1 MLLRCRNCSRIYRPV
16 AATASAPVAGCL
28 CPTADCSTAAVD
40 MDPILDGDLLAEG
53 LAGILVPADILAV
66 WVSPRRV
73 GPNGQG
79 SAVVFLDFDGTLIS
93 DADSAAGGKLA
104 SGTGPGSRTVNWR
117 FQTEA
122 TAALRQLA
130 EAAPAASSVISSSW
144 RVHGPPT
151 ISRLFAANGC

>member
-40 MDPILDGDLLAEG
+40 MDPILDGALLAEG

-104 SGTGPGSRTVNWR
+104 SGLAPGAARSTGGFKPRLLPPCVSLPR
-117 FQTEA
+117 
-122 TAALRQLA
+122 LR
-130 EAAPAASSVISSSW
+130 PRRHS
-144 RVHGPPT
+144 
-151 ISRLFAANGC
+151 

>member
-40 MDPILDGDLLAEG
+40 MDPVLDGDLLAPG

-73 GPNGQG
+73 GPNVRG
-79 SAVVFLDFDGTLIS
+79 SAAVFLDFDGTLIP
-93 DADSAAGGKLA
+93 DAGDTVGARLESKI
-104 SGTGPGSRTVNWR
+104 GS
-117 FQTEA
+117 
-122 TAALRQLA
+122 
-130 EAAPAASSVISSSW
+130 
-144 RVHGPPT
+144 
-151 ISRLFAANGC
+151 